1 MTYIN
6 EEKVYHHTLNT
17 PLYGGSQDQNKNSIL
32 VLSGSSSGAGDR
44 LYLSKNYKKGD
55 TLRAVYVGPSNVSL
69 DIRIP
74 SGCTIN
80 SSYGN
85 VSNSSGTDY
94 NTSLNVTR
102 YSMIALVCIS
112 ASFDGS
118 GNYTQSI
125 WRQMFV

>member
-6 EEKVYHHTLNT
+6 EKKVYNHTLNT
-17 PLYGGSQDQNKNSIL
+17 PLYGGTQDQNKNAIL
-32 VLSGSSSGAGDR
+32 VLSGSSTGNR

-55 TLRAVYVGPSNVSL
+55 TLRAVYIGGSSSDL
-69 DIRIP
+69 FLFIP
-74 SGCTIN
+74 SGCTIY

-85 VSNSSGTDY
+85 LTNNSGTDY
-94 NTSLNVTR
+94 SSYLTVDK

-125 WRQMFV
+125 WRQMYI

>member
-1 MTYIN
+1 M
-6 EEKVYHHTLNT
+6 
-17 PLYGGSQDQNKNSIL
+17 
-32 VLSGSSSGAGDR
+32 
-44 LYLSKNYKKGD
+44 SKNYKKGD
-55 TLRAVYVGPSNVSL
+55 TLRAVYIGSSNTPL

-74 SGCTIN
+74 SGCIIY

-125 WRQMFV
+125 WRQMFI

>member
-1 MTYIN
+1 M
-6 EEKVYHHTLNT
+6 
-17 PLYGGSQDQNKNSIL
+17 
-32 VLSGSSSGAGDR
+32 
-44 LYLSKNYKKGD
+44 
-55 TLRAVYVGPSNVSL
+55 

-74 SGCTIN
+74 SGCSIY

-85 VSNSSGTDY
+85 VSNSGSDY

-112 ASFDGS
+112 AVFDGS
-118 GNYTQSI
+118 GNYVSSV